1 MRSCMVSVLLAALVW
16 TGVAAGQSAAK
27 PLTVDPVLTRAMEQA
42 LKDISSIQSGM
53 TRADLLRVFVPEGGL
68 ATRDGQ
74 QFVYRRCPY
83 LKVVVNFHKPDDA
96 DMDWGNAPE
105 EEWRGDVILSVSKP
119 FLESIASD

>member
-1 MRSCMVSVLLAALVW
+1 
-16 TGVAAGQSAAK
+16 
-27 PLTVDPVLTRAMEQA
+27 
-42 LKDISSIQSGM
+42 
-53 TRADLLRVFVPEGGL
+53 LLRVFAPEGGL

-105 EEWRGDVILSVSKP
+105 EEWTGDVILSVSKP
-119 FLESIASD
+119 FLESIAAD